1 MILMILTTPSVKNDT
16 EEMKEA
22 LAHAESASVSN
33 HTAVRTDVGLWPREI
48 DPCMLD
54 YWLE

>member
-1 MILMILTTPSVKNDT
+1 MILTTPSVKNDT